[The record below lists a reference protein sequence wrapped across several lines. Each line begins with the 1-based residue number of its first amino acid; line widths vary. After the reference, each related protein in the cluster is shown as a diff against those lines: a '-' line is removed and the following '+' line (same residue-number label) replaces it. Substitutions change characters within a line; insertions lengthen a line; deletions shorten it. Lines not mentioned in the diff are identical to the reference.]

1 MTASDSW
8 IRATSRCLDM
18 KRAQRAANV
27 VMLCR
32 RRLLQTHEAHSILY
46 LLLAVTKSVREIE
59 C

>member
-32 RRLLQTHEAHSILY
+32 RRLLQTHEA
-46 LLLAVTKSVREIE
+46 R
-59 C
+59 